1 MRQLQPPFSIKTKH
15 NNTAMIYISELSGH
29 IDIPRHG
36 NTSSTGFTVEL
47 SSNLTG
53 DITIVEDGE
62 NVSASP
68 LFYRLALGDLSSLET
83 GEYKYTL
90 YGDYAQVLETGLLT
104 FGDYRRTPV
113 VNNTF
118 NKQKIQYNG

>member
-1 MRQLQPPFSIKTKH
+1 
-15 NNTAMIYISELSGH
+15 MIYISELSGH